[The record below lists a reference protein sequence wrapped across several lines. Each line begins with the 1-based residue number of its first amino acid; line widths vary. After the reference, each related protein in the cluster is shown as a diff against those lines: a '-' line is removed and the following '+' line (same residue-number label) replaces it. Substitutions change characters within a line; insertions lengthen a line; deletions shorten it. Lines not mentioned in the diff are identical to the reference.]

1 VDTGLNQSIGHALA
15 EIPRP
20 PGPASPP
27 GPPSTP
33 LARTVHVSHAS
44 AWVADL
50 RRTIRD
56 FGDEPLV
63 RVSLTDGEQ
72 VFLTALSAGPGEEF
86 VTLHAYGAEE
96 STGRVLV
103 VRLDAISKIEILREP
118 SGAREAA
125 YRFRQ

>member
-1 VDTGLNQSIGHALA
+1 VDTGLNQFIGQATA

-20 PGPASPP
+20 PGPERPP

-33 LARTVHVSHAS
+33 QAPTVHVSQAS

-56 FGDEPLV
+56 FGDDPVV

-72 VFLTALSAGPGEEF
+72 VFLKALIAGPGDEF
-86 VTLHAYGAEE
+86 VTLHVHGAED
-96 STGRVLV
+96 SMGRVLV
-103 VRLDAISKIEILREP
+103 VRLDAISKVELLREP
-118 SGAREAA
+118 PDARAA
-125 YRFRQ
+125 AFRFR